1 MSGLLAAIML
11 RRHGW
16 HVDVFERVEK
26 ELAGRGAG
34 IIAQAE
40 LIARMKALGLETR
53 DLGVAM
59 STRKILDQAGHVTVR
74 LECPQVLTAWERVF
88 RVLRDA
94 FPPEH
99 YHCGQRLN

>member
-1 MSGLLAAIML
+1 MTTKRRAVVIGGSMSGLLAAIML

-40 LIARMKALGLETR
+40 LIAHMKALGLETR
-53 DLGVAM
+53 DLGVDP
-59 STRKILDQAGHVTVR
+59 SCSQYTTWKVR
-74 LECPQVLTAWERVF
+74 ALPLGEWPLSATPHL
-88 RVLRDA
+88 LR
-94 FPPEH
+94 
-99 YHCGQRLN
+99 GRT